1 MNFYVHNYIDDN
13 FIIFCHIY
21 NMEWKYSTKNSQS
34 ERFFLT
40 FTCQLSGQNAQILNL
55 NNFHHQ
61 TVGNSPQKATDK
73 VRFLKY
79 GWKLGFVE
87 KK

>member
-1 MNFYVHNYIDDN
+1 MYIIILMTILLFFAI
-13 FIIFCHIY
+13 FIIWEENIPLKIL
-21 NMEWKYSTKNSQS
+21 NANV
-34 ERFFLT
+34 FLT

-79 GWKLGFVE
+79 G
-87 KK
+87 